1 MNPHPFDPILFL
13 TIGAAV
19 ALATRYLYRI
29 EQNHRRE
36 QSKQNH
42 PTHKPERINK

>member
-1 MNPHPFDPILFL
+1 MNPHPLDPILFL
-13 TIGAAV
+13 TLGAA
-19 ALATRYLYRI
+19 LTIATRYLYRVN
-29 EQNHRRE
+29 QNSRRE

>member
-1 MNPHPFDPILFL
+1 MNPHPLDPILFL
-13 TIGAAV
+13 TIGAALTI
-19 ALATRYLYRI
+19 AIRHLYHV

-36 QSKQNH
+36 QSKRNH